1 MPISKKIKDLK
12 EPLDVDLQLI
22 ATELDTS
29 VKSMKYLCAEQMTD
43 ANTLDA
49 FNKLVTD
56 ITQINGVEVT
66 SFDDNTILYEYLD
79 EAIVIHSVLGV
90 IYILFDSMVTQK
102 LENKLNSSKMMTM
115 KKRKKRM
122 TMKVAKFSH

>member
-49 FNKLVTD
+49 FNRLVED

-79 EAIVIHSVLGV
+79 EAIVIYSVLGV

-102 LENKLNSSKMMTM
+102 LENKLDSY
-115 KKRKKRM
+115 R
-122 TMKVAKFSH
+122 

>member
-29 VKSMKYLCAEQMTD
+29 VKNMKYLCAEQMTD

-49 FNKLVTD
+49 FNKLLED
-56 ITQINGVEVT
+56 ITQINGIEVS
-66 SFDDNTILYEYLD
+66 SFDDNTVLYEYLD
-79 EAIVIHSVLGV
+79 EAIVLYSVLGNS
-90 IYILFDSMVTQK
+90 YILFDSMITQK
-102 LENKLNSSKMMTM
+102 MENKLDSY
-115 KKRKKRM
+115 R
-122 TMKVAKFSH
+122 

>member
-56 ITQINGVEVT
+56 ITQTNGVEVT

-102 LENKLNSSKMMTM
+102 LENKLNSY
-115 KKRKKRM
+115 R
-122 TMKVAKFSH
+122 

>member
-29 VKSMKYLCAEQMTD
+29 VKSMKYLCAEQMTDANTLD

-102 LENKLNSSKMMTM
+102 LENKLNSY
-115 KKRKKRM
+115 R
-122 TMKVAKFSH
+122 

>member
-49 FNKLVTD
+49 FNRLVED

-79 EAIVIHSVLGV
+79 EAIVIHSVAGKQIGQL
-90 IYILFDSMVTQK
+90 
-102 LENKLNSSKMMTM
+102 
-115 KKRKKRM
+115 
-122 TMKVAKFSH
+122 